1 MGKGYL
7 LDKFFKSFLK
17 LKKIKI
23 KTKSEIN
30 KFLDKRLNKTI
41 KVKNKNGKKIFEIYD
56 FGELTRFRA
65 LTFFSK
71 EPETIEWIESF
82 KNEEVF
88 LDVGANIGIY
98 SLYAA
103 HKGIHTISVEPDS
116 LNNAM
121 LNLNIN
127 LNSFGDKIIAFAL
140 ALHEKP
146 KYSYLNIQKMQW
158 GGALNSFDNCF
169 DQFNEAYYPTH
180 KQGVFGESLDNFLKN
195 INKNINHLKI
205 DVDGNESYILKGS
218 KNTLDSKFL
227 KTILIELDIN
237 HKEYEENISLIK
249 SYGFNLVSKKN
260 SIKDKSS
267 KFKTTFNH
275 IFVKK

>member
-1 MGKGYL
+1 MGKKYL
-7 LDKFFKSFLK
+7 VSDFFEYFLK

-23 KTKSEIN
+23 KIIYLIDKI
-30 KFLDKRLNKTI
+30 LDRRLNKTI
-41 KVKNKNGKKIFEIYD
+41 KVRNKNGKKFFELYD

-71 EPETIEWIESF
+71 EPETIEWIQSF
-82 KNEEVF
+82 KDDEVF

-103 HKGIHTISVEPDS
+103 SKGIHTIAIEPDS
-116 LNNAM
+116 LNNAL

-127 LNSFGDKIIAFAL
+127 LNSFGEEIIAFAL

-146 KYSYLNIQKMQW
+146 KYSYLNVQKMQW
-158 GGALNSFDNCF
+158 GGALNSFDNCL
-169 DQFNEAYYPTH
+169 DQFNQAYYPTH
-180 KQGVFGESLDNFLKN
+180 KQGVFGESLDNFLKS
-195 INKNINHLKI
+195 INQNINHLKI
-205 DVDGNESYILKGS
+205 DVDGNESYVLKGS
-218 KNTLDSKFL
+218 KNTLAFKSL

-237 HKEYEENISLIK
+237 HKEYEENIFLIQ
-249 SYGFNLVSKKN
+249 SYGFTLVSKNN

-267 KFKTTFNH
+267 KFRTTFNH
-275 IFVKK
+275 IFSRK

>member
-1 MGKGYL
+1 
-7 LDKFFKSFLK
+7 
-17 LKKIKI
+17 
-23 KTKSEIN
+23 
-30 KFLDKRLNKTI
+30 
-41 KVKNKNGKKIFEIYD
+41 
-56 FGELTRFRA
+56 
-65 LTFFSK
+65 
-71 EPETIEWIESF
+71 
-82 KNEEVF
+82 
-88 LDVGANIGIY
+88 
-98 SLYAA
+98 
-103 HKGIHTISVEPDS
+103 
-116 LNNAM
+116 M

-180 KQGVFGESLDNFLKN
+180 KQGVFGESLDNFLKH

-260 SIKDKSS
+260 SIKDKNS